1 MSFFYVGSAL
11 VKKEGFLRHYHFY
24 FQSTIQSNKTIM
36 KQLVALFLCAAL
48 LLPACA
54 SSQKAM
60 DSEAATEQK
69 EDKEKES
76 KFDELT
82 KDAEKVEGYFDLYHN
97 EDKLYLSVPKDR
109 LNEQFLMSYELSRGI
124 GSSFLYG
131 GQMLTYSGL
140 LVSLENH
147 EGKLFL
153 VEHPARYKAEEGTP
167 EAKAVDL
174 SFGSSVVET
183 AKIEAY
189 NADSTEMLINVYDWF
204 VGDISG
210 ISNRVGYVVSS
221 TPGRPGRVSF
231 DKSRSH
237 LEKMQAFPENV
248 NISAK
253 LTFRNSEQ
261 GGPRTVPDTR
271 FIPLSLFYTLVKLPE
286 EPMKPRMADDRTGY
300 FMTVHKDFTDDNDT
314 FFRRH
319 VNRWRLEC
327 DGPGGSDGLCDPK
340 KPITYYIDHT
350 VPEEYREPMMEGVE
364 AWSEAFEAAGFRNA
378 VQVEMLPDSVMAED
392 IRYPT
397 LRWNTSDQTFY
408 GAIGP
413 SVVDPR
419 TGEILDAD
427 ILFEANMLL
436 GDKDDYRELVEPR
449 KAIDEIFNV
458 SEEELALISRG
469 VKTQSF
475 YNEMNMQMELVHS
488 VLAARG
494 VLKANEPVPDEFIN
508 EFMRWVTMHEVGHT
522 LGLRHNFRSSVDT
535 PLEKLYDKNWAKERG
550 IFNSAMEYPTVNLH
564 PEDKSKDGHYY
575 NPGVGSYDRW
585 VISYGYTTDDEEAE
599 GIARQ
604 AAKDGHAYGTDE
616 DARGWGAVDPHI
628 NVFDL
633 GADPLAWGKQ
643 RAELLSGLIPR
654 VPEIALADNMPYFE
668 ATDLFQTYL
677 FQYARTLTPAVKY
690 IGGQHQYRDHVGDP
704 EGRMPFVPVSKEK
717 QQEALDMLVEYA
729 FSADAITLPREV
741 YQKMG
746 ADRWSHWGN
755 SNTYSGR
762 IDYPLHQRL
771 VGIQS
776 SLLEQLF
783 NPVRLSRIRDTEVK
797 FGEENTLTIP
807 DMMSQVSEAVWSEVW
822 TSPGSNI
829 SSNRRDLQ
837 RAYLNEVIQLLTE
850 APDGTPADARSVART
865 QLKELSNKLER
876 RLAPPAYD
884 FNDYTGAHL
893 EESKARIDAALQ
905 AGLQLEN

>member
-1 MSFFYVGSAL
+1 
-11 VKKEGFLRHYHFY
+11 
-24 FQSTIQSNKTIM
+24 M
-36 KQLVALFLCAAL
+36 KQLVALFLCTVL

-54 SSQKAM
+54 SSQKAT
-60 DSEAATEQK
+60 DSDKPADQNEQK
-69 EDKEKES
+69 KEES

-82 KDAEKVEGYFDLYHN
+82 KDAEKVEGYFDLYHKD
-97 EDKLYLSVPKDR
+97 DKLYLSVPKDR
-109 LNEQFLMSYELSRGI
+109 LNEQFLMSYEISRGI
-124 GSSFLYG
+124 GSSFLFG

-153 VEHPARYKAEEGTP
+153 VEHPTRYKADKGTP

-189 NADSTEMLINVYDWF
+189 NADSTEMLVNVYDWF

-210 ISNRVGYVVSS
+210 ISNRVGYVVST

-237 LEKMQAFPENV
+237 LEKIQAFPENV

-261 GGPRTVPDTR
+261 GGPRPVPDTR
-271 FIPLSLFYTLVKLPE
+271 FIPLSLFYTMVKLPE
-286 EPMKPRMADDRTGY
+286 EPMQPRMADDRAGY

-314 FFRRH
+314 FFQRY

-327 DGPGGSDGLCDPK
+327 DGPAGSDGLCDPK

-350 VPEEYREPMMEGVE
+350 VPEQYREAMMEGVE
-364 AWSEAFEAAGFRNA
+364 AWSDAFEAAGFRNA
-378 VQVEMLPDSVMAED
+378 VQAEMLPDSVMAED

-397 LRWNTSDQTFY
+397 LRWNTNDQSLY

-436 GDKDDYRELVEPR
+436 GTKEDYREFVEPR
-449 KAIDEIFNV
+449 KAIDRIFNV
-458 SEEELALISRG
+458 SEEEIALMSRG
-469 VKTQSF
+469 IKTESF
-475 YNEMNMQMELVHS
+475 YNEMNMQMQLAHS
-488 VLAARG
+488 LMAARG
-494 VLKANEPVPDEFIN
+494 ERSISDPVSKEFVN
-508 EFMRWVTMHEVGHT
+508 EFMKFVTMHEVGHT

-535 PLEKLYDKNWAKERG
+535 PIDKLYDKEWTTKRG
-550 IFNSAMEYPTVNLH
+550 LSNSAMEYPSVNLH
-564 PEDKSKDGHYY
+564 PEDPSNDGHYY
-575 NPGVGSYDRW
+575 TPGVGSYDRW
-585 VISYGYTTDDEEAE
+585 VISYGYTPDDDQAE
-599 GIARQ
+599 TIARQ
-604 AAKDGHAYGTDE
+604 AARDGHAYGTDE
-616 DARGWGAVDPHI
+616 DAWGSSAVDPHV
-628 NVFDL
+628 NVWDL
-633 GADPLAWGKQ
+633 GADPLAWGKD
-643 RAELLSGLIPR
+643 RANLLSGLIPR
-654 VPEIALADNMPYFE
+654 LPEIVLEDNTPYFE

-677 FQYARTLTPAVKY
+677 FQYAGTLAPAVKY

-717 QQEALDMLVEYA
+717 QQEALDMIVQYA
-729 FSADAITLPREV
+729 LSADAITLPREV
-741 YQKMG
+741 YQQMG

-755 SNTYSGR
+755 SNTYGGR
-762 IDYPLHQRL
+762 IDYPLHQTL

-776 SLLEQLF
+776 SLLAQLF

-797 FGEENTLTIP
+797 FGETNTLTIP
-807 DMMSQVSEAVWSEVW
+807 DLMSQVTEAVWSEVW
-822 TSPGSNI
+822 NSPGSNI
-829 SSNRRDLQ
+829 ESNRRDLQ
-837 RAYLNEVIQLLTE
+837 RAYLNEVIELVTD
-850 APDGTPADARSVART
+850 APDGMPADARSVARV
-865 QLKELSNKLER
+865 QLRELSNKLER
-876 RLAPPAYD
+876 RMAPPAYD
-884 FNDYTGAHL
+884 FNEYTRAHL